1 MPISVLQ
8 IDVNLQPRIDTLPKL
23 QLASPVE
30 PPVAED
36 DIKPKDEIRQRMRD
50 NRRQQPIA
58 LRQLSIDNA
67 SYRPDEP
74 PIPVLNGK
82 KTDHPPKSSEI
93 NEPTAEK

>member
-1 MPISVLQ
+1 
-8 IDVNLQPRIDTLPKL
+8 
-23 QLASPVE
+23 
-30 PPVAED
+30 
-36 DIKPKDEIRQRMRD
+36 MRD

-67 SYRPDEP
+67 GYRPDEP